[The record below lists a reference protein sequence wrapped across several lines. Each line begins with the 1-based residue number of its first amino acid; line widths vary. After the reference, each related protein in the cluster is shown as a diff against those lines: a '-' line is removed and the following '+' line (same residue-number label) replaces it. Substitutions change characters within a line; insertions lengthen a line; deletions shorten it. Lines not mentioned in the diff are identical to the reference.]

1 MLRFAGFTSAPIL
14 SALAPFIIL
23 PVVSRIVGEAGW
35 ANFSTGQS
43 VGILGMVGILFGWG
57 VVGPVR
63 VARAH
68 SEHERAAILRES
80 LRSRLI
86 LSALVVPVV
95 AVVTWLVCS
104 DAYRLE
110 SVAVAVA
117 MTLGGLTPAWF
128 CIGQGNPRGVMVFD
142 ALPKLAA
149 SLVAFPILAF
159 SGQVLWYP
167 ALLLAFTIPA
177 FGVHAWLT
185 ISEHSHPDHLPR
197 PVRRVLRSLVPTAAI
212 DATGNAYGSTAIPIA
227 TAGLSPAD
235 ASAFASADRAY
246 RIGTLAVVAIANAFQ
261 AWVLE
266 RHSGDVRLRHLAAL
280 SAHAVLGAAGGAA
293 IALLGPWATGLVF
306 GAQVAAQPVP
316 SALFGVAFFCISLAT
331 PLIRNLLIP
340 ADRFR
345 IVLVATVS
353 AAIVGLT
360 VMLWGAQLGSAIVIA
375 TGVASS
381 EFTALLVLTPAAIVE
396 FRRLPAL
403 ADV

>member
-63 VARAH
+63 VARAN

-80 LRSRLI
+80 VRSRLI
-86 LSALVVPVV
+86 LSAFVVPVV

-128 CIGQGNPRGVMVFD
+128 CIGQGNPRGVMLFD

-167 ALLLAFTIPA
+167 ALLLVFTIPA

-197 PVRRVLRSLVPTAAI
+197 PVRRVLRSLVPTATI

-227 TAGLSPAD
+227 TAGLSAAD

-266 RHSGDVRLRHLAAL
+266 RHSGDVRRRHLVAL
-280 SAHAVLGAAGGAA
+280 SAHAVLGVVGGAA
-293 IALLGPWATGLVF
+293 IAVLGPWVTGLVF

-316 SALFGVAFFCISLAT
+316 SALFGIAFFCISLAT

-345 IVLVATVS
+345 IVLIATAG

-360 VMLWGAQLGSAIVIA
+360 VMLWGAKLGSANIIA
-375 TGVASS
+375 TGVAAS
-381 EFTALLVLTPAAIVE
+381 EFTALLILTPAAILE
-396 FRRLPAL
+396 YRRLRAP